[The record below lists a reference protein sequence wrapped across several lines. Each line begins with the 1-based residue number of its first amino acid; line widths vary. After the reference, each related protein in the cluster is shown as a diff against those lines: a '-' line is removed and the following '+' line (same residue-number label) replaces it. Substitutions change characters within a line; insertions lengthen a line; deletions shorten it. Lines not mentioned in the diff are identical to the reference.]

1 MRPSAK
7 IFLALCFLLQPLAAL
22 AQDSL
27 EAALR
32 TDVEFLSSSLC
43 EGRAAGS
50 RGGVEAAAYI
60 CRRMSALGYVVAVQ
74 SFAIDSARVGHNVM
88 AWSAEGGAPPF
99 GSSSSGLTPPPLRG
113 GPPEARESGVPENL
127 PIFGVSSRVAR
138 PSGGTPPPLTVVM
151 ACYDG
156 IGIREGQIYPGADS
170 NASGVA
176 ALLSLA
182 ERLRGKDN
190 LLFVFTDARNVG
202 SRGAE
207 ALRANLK
214 GRRISLLVNLDII
227 GSSLAPVDEY
237 WRDYLIALGADRWRQ
252 SLDRCNAGIGLH
264 LYYEYY
270 RSRNFT
276 ALFYRKMGDQA
287 AFVADGVP
295 AILFTSGITPNTNKT
310 TDTPETLNYSVFA
323 RRVELIS
330 KFLNGRK

>member
-32 TDVEFLSSSLC
+32 SDVEFLSSSLC

-113 GPPEARESGVPENL
+113 GPPPFVP
-127 PIFGVSSRVAR
+127 RVAR
-138 PSGGTPPPLTVVM
+138 PSGGTPPPLTVVV
-151 ACYDG
+151 AAYDG
-156 IGIREGQIYPGADS
+156 LGLREGQIYPGADS

-176 ALLSLA
+176 ALLALA
-182 ERLRGKDN
+182 EMLRGKDN

-214 GRRISLLVNLDII
+214 SRRISLLVNLDII

-252 SLDRCNAGIGLH
+252 NLDRCNAGIGLH

-276 ALFYRKMGDQA
+276 SLFYRKMGDQA

-295 AILFTSGITPNTNKT
+295 TILFTSGITPNTNKT
-310 TDTPETLNYSVFA
+310 TDTAETLDYGVFA

>member
-43 EGRAAGS
+43 EGRAAGG

-74 SFAIDSARVGHNVM
+74 SFAIDSTRVGHNVM

-113 GPPEARESGVPENL
+113 GPPASVP
-127 PIFGVSSRVAR
+127 RVAR

-156 IGIREGQIYPGADS
+156 IGLREGQIYPGADS

-176 ALLSLA
+176 ALLALA

-252 SLDRCNAGIGLH
+252 NLDYSNAGIGLH

-276 ALFYRKMGDQA
+276 ALFYRKMGDHA

-310 TDTPETLNYSVFA
+310 TDTPETLDYGVFA
-323 RRVELIS
+323 CRVELIS
-330 KFLNGRK
+330 RFLNGRR

>member
-74 SFAIDSARVGHNVM
+74 SFAIDSSRTGHNVI
-88 AWSAEGGAPPF
+88 ARVAGEGVPPEGRATRGTEAGGPPRRGGGVSPKDELLKGGAP
-99 GSSSSGLTPPPLRG
+99 S
-113 GPPEARESGVPENL
+113 
-127 PIFGVSSRVAR
+127 
-138 PSGGTPPPLTVVM
+138 PLTVVV
-151 ACYDG
+151 AAYDG
-156 IGIREGQIYPGADS
+156 LGLREGQIYPGADS

-176 ALLSLA
+176 ALLALA
-182 ERLRGKDN
+182 EKLRGKDN

-207 ALRANLK
+207 ALRTNLK

-252 SLDRCNAGIGLH
+252 NLDRCNAGIGLH

-276 ALFYRKMGDQA
+276 SLFYRKMGDQA

-310 TDTPETLNYSVFA
+310 TDTAETLDYGVFA

>member
-60 CRRMSALGYVVAVQ
+60 CRRLSALGYAVAVK
-74 SFAIDSARVGHNVM
+74 SFAIDSTRVGHNVM
-88 AWSAEGGAPPF
+88 AWSAKGGAPPF
-99 GSSSSGLTPPPLRG
+99 GSSSSGLTH
-113 GPPEARESGVPENL
+113 
-127 PIFGVSSRVAR
+127 
-138 PSGGTPPPLTVVM
+138 PPLTVVM

-156 IGIREGQIYPGADS
+156 IGLREGQIYPGADS

-176 ALLSLA
+176 ALLALA
-182 ERLRGKDN
+182 ERLRGKAN

-252 SLDRCNAGIGLH
+252 NLDRCNAGIGLH

-276 ALFYRKMGDQA
+276 SLFYRKMGDQA

>member
-1 MRPSAK
+1 MP
-7 IFLALCFLLQPLAAL
+7 
-22 AQDSL
+22 
-27 EAALR
+27 
-32 TDVEFLSSSLC
+32 
-43 EGRAAGS
+43 
-50 RGGVEAAAYI
+50 
-60 CRRMSALGYVVAVQ
+60 
-74 SFAIDSARVGHNVM
+74 
-88 AWSAEGGAPPF
+88 
-99 GSSSSGLTPPPLRG
+99 TP
-113 GPPEARESGVPENL
+113 ASVP
-127 PIFGVSSRVAR
+127 RVAR
-138 PSGGTPPPLTVVM
+138 PSGGTPPPLTVLL
-151 ACYDG
+151 AAYDG
-156 IGIREGQIYPGADS
+156 IGLREGQIYPGADS

-176 ALLSLA
+176 ALLALA
-182 ERLRGKDN
+182 EKLRGKDN

-207 ALRANLK
+207 TLRTNLK

-252 SLDRCNAGIGLH
+252 NLDRCNAGIGLH

>member
-27 EAALR
+27 EATLR

-60 CRRMSALGYVVAVQ
+60 CRRLSALGYIVAVQ
-74 SFAIDSARVGHNVM
+74 SFAIDSARVGHNVI
-88 AWSAEGGAPPF
+88 ARIPKDELLKGGAP
-99 GSSSSGLTPPPLRG
+99 S
-113 GPPEARESGVPENL
+113 
-127 PIFGVSSRVAR
+127 
-138 PSGGTPPPLTVVM
+138 PLTVVM

-156 IGIREGQIYPGADS
+156 IGLREGQIYPGADS

-176 ALLSLA
+176 ALLALA
-182 ERLRGKDN
+182 EKLRGKDN

-207 ALRANLK
+207 AVRSALK

-276 ALFYRKMGDQA
+276 NLFYRKMGDHA

-295 AILFTSGITPNTNKT
+295 AVLFTSGITPNTNKT
-310 TDTPETLNYSVFA
+310 TDTAETLDYGVFA

-330 KFLNGRK
+330 KYLNGRK

>member
-7 IFLALCFLLQPLAAL
+7 IFLALCFLLQPLVAL
-22 AQDSL
+22 SQDSL
-27 EAALR
+27 EVVLR
-32 TDVEFLSSSLC
+32 GDVEFLSSSLC

-60 CRRMSALGYVVAVQ
+60 CRRLSALGYDIAVQ
-74 SFAIDSARVGHNVM
+74 SFAIDSARVGHNII
-88 AWSAEGGAPPF
+88 ASEADGWGAH
-99 GSSSSGLTPPPLRG
+99 PL
-113 GPPEARESGVPENL
+113 
-127 PIFGVSSRVAR
+127 
-138 PSGGTPPPLTVVM
+138 LTVIV
-151 ACYDG
+151 AAYDG
-156 IGIREGQIYPGADS
+156 IGLREGQIYPGADS

-176 ALLSLA
+176 ALLALA
-182 ERLRGKDN
+182 ERLRGKAN

-207 ALRANLK
+207 ALRSALK

-276 ALFYRKMGDQA
+276 SLFYRKMGDQA

-310 TDTPETLNYSVFA
+310 TDTPETLDYGVFA

-330 KFLNGRK
+330 RFLNGRR

>member
-7 IFLALCFLLQPLAAL
+7 IILALCFLLQPLAAL

-27 EAALR
+27 EDVLR
-32 TDVEFLSSSLC
+32 SDVEFLSSSLC

-60 CRRMSALGYVVAVQ
+60 CRRLSALGYVVAVQ

-99 GSSSSGLTPPPLRG
+99 GSSSYGLTPPPLRG
-113 GPPEARESGVPENL
+113 GPPASVP
-127 PIFGVSSRVAR
+127 RVAR
-138 PSGGTPPPLTVVM
+138 PSGGTPPPLTVIL
-151 ACYDG
+151 AAYDG
-156 IGIREGQIYPGADS
+156 IGLREGQIYPGADS

-176 ALLSLA
+176 ALLALA
-182 ERLRGKDN
+182 ERLRGKAN

-207 ALRANLK
+207 ALRSALK
-214 GRRISLLVNLDII
+214 SRRISLLVNLDII

-276 ALFYRKMGDQA
+276 SLFYRKMGDQA

-310 TDTPETLNYSVFA
+310 TDTPETLDYGVFA

-330 KFLNGRK
+330 RFLNGRK

>member
-60 CRRMSALGYVVAVQ
+60 CRRLSALGYDVAVQ
-74 SFAIDSARVGHNVM
+74 SFAIDSTRVGHNVI
-88 AWSAEGGAPPF
+88 ARIPKDELLKGGAP
-99 GSSSSGLTPPPLRG
+99 S
-113 GPPEARESGVPENL
+113 
-127 PIFGVSSRVAR
+127 
-138 PSGGTPPPLTVVM
+138 PLTVIM
-151 ACYDG
+151 SCYDG
-156 IGIREGQIYPGADS
+156 IGFREGQIYPGADS

-176 ALLSLA
+176 ALLALA

>member
-22 AQDSL
+22 SQDSL
-27 EAALR
+27 EVVLR
-32 TDVEFLSSSLC
+32 GDVEFLSSSLC

-60 CRRMSALGYVVAVQ
+60 CRRLSALGYDIAVQ
-74 SFAIDSARVGHNVM
+74 NFAIDSARVGHNII
-88 AWSAEGGAPPF
+88 ASEADGWGAH
-99 GSSSSGLTPPPLRG
+99 
-113 GPPEARESGVPENL
+113 
-127 PIFGVSSRVAR
+127 
-138 PSGGTPPPLTVVM
+138 PPLTVIV
-151 ACYDG
+151 AAYDG
-156 IGIREGQIYPGADS
+156 IGLREGQIYPGADS

-176 ALLSLA
+176 ALLALA
-182 ERLRGKDN
+182 ERLRGKSN

-207 ALRANLK
+207 ALRSSLK

-270 RSRNFT
+270 HSRNFT
-276 ALFYRKMGDQA
+276 SLFYRKMGDQA

-310 TDTPETLNYSVFA
+310 TDTPETLDYGVFA

>member
-7 IFLALCFLLQPLAAL
+7 IFLALCFLLQPMAAL
-22 AQDSL
+22 SQDSL
-27 EAALR
+27 EVVLR
-32 TDVEFLSSSLC
+32 GDVEFLSSSLC

-60 CRRMSALGYVVAVQ
+60 CRRLSALGYDIAVQ
-74 SFAIDSARVGHNVM
+74 SFAIDSARVGHNII
-88 AWSAEGGAPPF
+88 ASEADGWGAH
-99 GSSSSGLTPPPLRG
+99 PL
-113 GPPEARESGVPENL
+113 
-127 PIFGVSSRVAR
+127 
-138 PSGGTPPPLTVVM
+138 LTVIV
-151 ACYDG
+151 AAYDG
-156 IGIREGQIYPGADS
+156 IGLREGQIYPGADS

-176 ALLSLA
+176 ALLALA
-182 ERLRGKDN
+182 ERLRCKSN

-207 ALRANLK
+207 ALRSALK

-276 ALFYRKMGDQA
+276 SLFYRKMGDQA

-310 TDTPETLNYSVFA
+310 TDTPETLDYGVFA

-330 KFLNGRK
+330 RFLNGRR